1 MFLFIMETKI
11 MRVVKQG
18 EPFTVQ
24 SQKTEDGQMMKCRII
39 LQELGGKYE
48 NQYAADILANAALCK
63 FYPGDLVVV
72 TLRFSAHEY
81 NGLIYQDI
89 LVTDIE
95 KAF

>member
-1 MFLFIMETKI
+1 

-18 EPFTVQ
+18 EPFEVK
-24 SQKTEDGQMMKCRII
+24 SQKEDGQMKKCRII

-48 NQYAADILANAALCK
+48 NLYAADILGNAALCK

-72 TLRFSAHEY
+72 TLRFSAHEF

-95 KAF
+95 KVKK